1 MLPTGRAAG
10 SRRSARATN
19 VDMTEEAYREDLGAQ
34 PPRRREASHGDRFH
48 IRVVDDERTQ
58 LEFVGGFLGKAG
70 FEVALMGSAAEAVE
84 RFRGEA
90 FDLVLTDQR
99 MPEMSGL
106 DLLKQCRALDPEVA
120 VIIMTAYGSI
130 ETAVSA
136 MKEGATDYLTKP
148 LNLEELRL
156 RIDRVK
162 RSHQLLRE
170 NTELREALQE
180 RHRIEGVIGESGQMQ
195 EVLDLVRRVAPSD
208 ATVLLRGESGTGKEL
223 IAKAIHYASARRN
236 GPLVKV
242 NCAALP
248 ETLLESE
255 LFGHEKG
262 SFTGAFTTRKGRF
275 EIADKGTLFLDEIG
289 DLPAHIQAKL
299 LRVLQER
306 EFERVGSN
314 QAITSDVRIIT
325 ATHQDLEQLMR
336 QGGFREDLYYRL
348 NVVTIILPPLRERRQ
363 DIPALIDHFLRKFA
377 EKNGKTIQGFS
388 REARDAL
395 LRYDYPGNVREL
407 ENLVERATVL
417 TRDDVI
423 GIGELPLTIKEAR
436 PGAGDQTNISAA
448 VEGME
453 RRMIV
458 EALEA
463 AGGVQTKAAD
473 NLGISER
480 ALRYKLRKYG
490 LRDDK

>member
-1 MLPTGRAAG
+1 
-10 SRRSARATN
+10 
-19 VDMTEEAYREDLGAQ
+19 MTEQAYREDLGAR
-34 PPRRREASHGDRFH
+34 PPRRREAAHGDRFH
-48 IRVVDDERTQ
+48 IMVVDDERTQ

-99 MPEMSGL
+99 MPDMSGL
-106 DLLKQCRALDPEVA
+106 DLLKECRALDPEVA

-156 RIDRVK
+156 RIERVK
-162 RSHQLLRE
+162 RGHQLLRE

-180 RHRIEGVIGESGQMQ
+180 RHRIEGIIGESGQMQ

-223 IAKAIHYASARRN
+223 IAKAIHYASARRK

-262 SFTGAFTTRKGRF
+262 AFTGAFATRKGRF

-289 DLPAHIQAKL
+289 DLPAHLQAKL

-314 QAITSDVRIIT
+314 HAITSDVRIIT
-325 ATHQDLEQLMR
+325 ATNQDLDQLMR
-336 QGGFREDLYYRL
+336 QGVFREDLYYRL
-348 NVVTIILPPLRERRQ
+348 NVVTIILPPLRDRRQ
-363 DIPALIDHFLRKFA
+363 DLPALIDHFLRKFA

-423 GIGELPLTIKEAR
+423 GIGELPLTIKETR
-436 PGAGDQTNISAA
+436 PGAGDQTNLSAA
-448 VEGME
+448 VEGIE

-463 AGGVQTKAAD
+463 AAGVQTKAAD

-480 ALRYKLRKYG
+480 ALRYKLQKYG

>member
-1 MLPTGRAAG
+1 
-10 SRRSARATN
+10 
-19 VDMTEEAYREDLGAQ
+19 MTEQAYREAPGVR
-34 PPRRREASHGDRFH
+34 PPSHLAATRGDRFH
-48 IRVVDDERTQ
+48 VMVVDDERTQ

-70 FEVALMGSAAEAVE
+70 FEVVLMENSMRALE
-84 RFRGEA
+84 RFRKEP

-99 MPEMSGL
+99 MPEMSGVE
-106 DLLKQCRALDPEVA
+106 LLKQCRAVNPEVA

-148 LNLEELRL
+148 LNLEELLL
-156 RIDRVK
+156 RIERVK
-162 RSHQLLRE
+162 RSHQLVRE

-180 RHRIEGVIGESGQMQ
+180 RHRIEGIIGESGEMQ

-223 IAKAIHYASARRN
+223 ITKAIHYASARKN

-262 SFTGAFTTRKGRF
+262 AFTGAFAMRKGRF

-289 DLPAHIQAKL
+289 DLPAHLQAKL
-299 LRVLQER
+299 LRVLQEK

-314 QAITSDVRIIT
+314 RSINSDVRIIT
-325 ATHQDLEQLMR
+325 ATHGDLEQLMR
-336 QGGFREDLYYRL
+336 DGSFREDLYYRL

-363 DIPALIDHFLRKFA
+363 DLPPLIDHFLRKFA

-407 ENLVERATVL
+407 ENLVERAIVL

-423 GIGELPLTIKEAR
+423 RLGELPLTIKETRASTD
-436 PGAGDQTNISAA
+436 DQTNLSAV

-458 EALEA
+458 DALHA
-463 AGGVQTKAAD
+463 AGGVQTKAAES
-473 NLGISER
+473 LGISER

>member
-1 MLPTGRAAG
+1 MTEQAYVEDSGLNAAGQRAAA
-10 SRRSARATN
+10 RS
-19 VDMTEEAYREDLGAQ
+19 
-34 PPRRREASHGDRFH
+34 DRFQVM
-48 IRVVDDERTQ
+48 VVDDERTQ
-58 LEFVGGFLGKAG
+58 LEFVGGFLRKAG
-70 FEVALMGSAAEAVE
+70 FEVALMESAAGALE
-84 RFRGEA
+84 RFRREP

-99 MPEMSGL
+99 MPEMSGA
-106 DLLKQCRALDPEVA
+106 DLLKQCRGVDPEAA

-148 LNLEELRL
+148 LNLEELLL
-156 RIDRVK
+156 RIERVR
-162 RSHQLLRE
+162 RSHQLVRE
-170 NTELREALQE
+170 NTQLRELLQD

-262 SFTGAFTTRKGRF
+262 AFTGAFAMRKGRF
-275 EIADKGTLFLDEIG
+275 EIADGGTLFLDEIG
-289 DLPAHIQAKL
+289 DLPAHLQAKL
-299 LRVLQER
+299 LRVLQEK

-314 QAITSDVRIIT
+314 RAITTDVRIIT
-325 ATHQDLEQLMR
+325 ATHRDLEQLMR
-336 QGGFREDLYYRL
+336 EGRFREDLYYRL

-363 DIPALIDHFLRKFA
+363 DLPALIEHFLRKFA

-407 ENLVERATVL
+407 ENLVERAIVL
-417 TRDDVI
+417 TRDDVVSL
-423 GIGELPLTIKEAR
+423 GELPLTIKETR
-436 PGAGDQTNISAA
+436 PGADDQTNLSAV

-458 EALEA
+458 EALDA

>member
-1 MLPTGRAAG
+1 
-10 SRRSARATN
+10 
-19 VDMTEEAYREDLGAQ
+19 MTEQAVVEDSGLQVAGQGAAVQ
-34 PPRRREASHGDRFH
+34 GDRFH
-48 IRVVDDERTQ
+48 VLVVDDERTQ
-58 LEFVGGFLGKAG
+58 LEFVGGFLRKAG
-70 FEVALMGSAAEAVE
+70 FEVVLMESAAGALE
-84 RFRGEA
+84 RFRKEP

-99 MPEMSGL
+99 MPEMSGV
-106 DLLKQCRALDPEVA
+106 DFLKQCRGVDPEVA

-148 LNLEELRL
+148 LNLEELLL
-156 RIDRVK
+156 RIERVK

-170 NTELREALQE
+170 NTQLRELLQE
-180 RHRIEGVIGESGQMQ
+180 RHRIEGIIGESGQMQ

-262 SFTGAFTTRKGRF
+262 AFTGAFAMRKGRF
-275 EIADKGTLFLDEIG
+275 EIADGGTLFLDEIG
-289 DLPAHIQAKL
+289 DLPAHLQAKL
-299 LRVLQER
+299 LRVLQEK

-314 QAITSDVRIIT
+314 RAITTDVRIIT
-325 ATHQDLEQLMR
+325 ATHRDLEQLMR
-336 QGGFREDLYYRL
+336 EGSFREDLYYRL

-363 DIPALIDHFLRKFA
+363 DLPALVEHFLRKFA

-407 ENLVERATVL
+407 ENLVERAIVL
-417 TRDDVI
+417 TRDDVVSL
-423 GIGELPLTIKEAR
+423 GELPLTIKETR
-436 PGAGDQTNISAA
+436 PGADDQTNLSAV